1 MDHKTSPFVPP
12 RVGGRTAADSVL
24 AERDLR
30 RSVIKAFAE
39 TNPVHRAG
47 RSASAAPDIEWIVEL
62 NLRLIART
70 LATGEHAPSDRD
82 LDTLAASAARRA
94 DDGATLESI
103 IAAYIR
109 GFGEVWQRLARAAG
123 PADLGDLS
131 VATGLLFTQLDLVL
145 GVVAT
150 GYANE
155 RARMSVHEQDARFA
169 LFQAM
174 ISGTDVEAAARRAG
188 IGIAATYLVLSIA
201 GGQPVDDDA
210 SEAVS
215 ARRRVHRLERVI
227 DGLGSGSTI
236 AVLGEA
242 GGTAL
247 VPWDGTHTDDSVD
260 LSGLGVD
267 LSSAWGG
274 PVVAGAEFAP
284 VHQVHEA
291 LAVAEELVRIARRT
305 RRAPGLYRLSDLMVE
320 YQLSRPSLAH
330 SRLAST
336 LDPILDNSELMA
348 TLGDFVDSGFDR
360 RATAAARHIHPNT
373 VDYRIGRI
381 STLCGVDLATA
392 GGRQLIAAALI
403 VRTLAEPGPDGRR
416 DPP

>member
-1 MDHKTSPFVPP
+1 MEHKTTVFVPP
-12 RVGGRTAADSVL
+12 QVGGRPAAEVILGDR
-24 AERDLR
+24 ELR
-30 RSVIKAFAE
+30 RTVIAAFAE
-39 TNPVHRAG
+39 TNPVHRTR
-47 RSASAAPDIEWIVEL
+47 RSGSSVPDIEWIVEL
-62 NLRLIART
+62 NLRLIARVM
-70 LATGEHAPSDRD
+70 ATAERTPADPD

-103 IAAYIR
+103 IAAYVR
-109 GFGEVWQRLARAAG
+109 GFGEVWQRMARSAG
-123 PADLGDLS
+123 PADLEDLS
-131 VATGLLFTQLDLVL
+131 VATGLLFTQLDTVL

-155 RARMSVHEQDARFA
+155 RARMSMHEQDARFA

-188 IGIAATYLVLSIA
+188 IGLAAKYLVLSITGSPPA
-201 GGQPVDDDA
+201 DDDA

-215 ARRRVHRLERVI
+215 TRRRVHRLERVV
-227 DGLGSGSTI
+227 DGIGSGSTI

-247 VPWDGTHTDDSVD
+247 VPWDDTGADEPVD
-260 LSGLGVD
+260 LAVLGEE
-267 LSSAWGG
+267 LSNAWGG
-274 PVVAGAEFAP
+274 PVVAGAELAP

-305 RRAPGLYRLSDLMVE
+305 RRAPGLYQLSDLMLE

-330 SRLAST
+330 RRLAST
-336 LDPILDNSELMA
+336 LAPIIDNPELMA

-360 RATAAARHIHPNT
+360 RATARARHIHPNT

-381 STLCGVDLATA
+381 SALCGVNLATA
-392 GGRQLIAAALI
+392 EGRQLVAAALT
-403 VRTLAEPGPDGRR
+403 VQTLAEPGPDGR
-416 DPP
+416 